1 MSIRTIQDPINS
13 IQLENVN
20 YNFGFLFNYLRSLSG
35 GNEIGDLIN
44 RINQALVD
52 GQNIQN
58 TAQGLIDELTP
69 LLNELNE
76 AISEVGELKYSGVW
90 NDSENYKTL
99 NIVSYDG
106 SSYIARQDN
115 SNITP
120 SEGEIWGVISQRGQQ
135 GIRGEKGD
143 TGRGLIILGL
153 VANVSDLPATANDGD
168 AYLVEGT
175 NTNNL
180 YVWIDNQ
187 FVDVGPFGNS
197 GLSKA
202 TQTQAVEGTDDEAY
216 MTPLRV
222 NDVTGTISNLQ
233 TNEKSNLVGA
243 TNELKNDLDSFFG
256 QYEYQTAVV
265 SSRTIQLNAPS
276 NSRRLPFIL
285 NDSIETG
292 TTINVSVDNGTT
304 SLPLRNFDGTDVTQL
319 DAGLLEVLAEATFF
333 TLVSKKGIS
342 QSDLQPLINVANEY
356 ESNEQTL
363 RQAYVNTINA
373 LYPNANLNNDSSF
386 NDILN
391 YLNTLIP

>member
-20 YNFGFLFNYLRSLSG
+20 YNFGFLFNYLRTLSSQEDING
-35 GNEIGDLIN
+35 IVDSIRQALTNVENLENTAEGLIN
-44 RINQALVD
+44 
-52 GQNIQN
+52 
-58 TAQGLIDELTP
+58 ELTL
-69 LLNELNE
+69 LLNQLNE
-76 AISEVGELKYSGVW
+76 AISEAGELKFSGAW
-90 NDSENYKTL
+90 SNTENYKTL
-99 NIVSYDG
+99 NIVSYNG
-106 SSYIARQDN
+106 GSYIAKQDN
-115 SNITP
+115 SNVVP
-120 SEGEIWGVISQRGQQ
+120 VEGEFWGQIAQQGAQ

-143 TGRGLIILGL
+143 PGQGLIILGL
-153 VANVSDLPATANDGD
+153 VPDVSSLPSTANPGD
-168 AYLVEGT
+168 AYLVE
-175 NTNNL
+175 NSNSNRL

-202 TQTQAVEGTDDEAY
+202 TQTQAVEGTDDETY